1 MLVFTTEQRLLVEG
15 KTLSKPVG
23 AMTGSTAADT
33 PTAVGKRAGDC
44 LPKGT
49 RELSGIKRMFYAS
62 TGVLV
67 ADVHLVGIFL
77 FIKVCLK
84 NISKS

>member
-1 MLVFTTEQRLLVEG
+1 MFTEEQTPAGRRQ
-15 KTLSKPVG
+15 TLSKPAGVL
-23 AMTGSTAADT
+23 TGSTAADT
-33 PTAVGKRAGDC
+33 RTAVGKRDGDC

-49 RELSGIKRMFYAS
+49 RKLSGIKRMFYAL

-84 NISKS
+84 NISQS